1 MNIKS
6 IKFFVIFSSLLL
18 ILNACAKNEFFNK
31 DFKHNT
37 PLIKEDVKKSGKSE
51 VDKTVKM
58 GPKPNEGDHKKGVC
72 VILGS
77 ESGECMRLEAGGMAS
92 MEVVEEVVPVQN
104 DYQYLHELVY

>member
-51 VDKTVKM
+51 VDT
-58 GPKPNEGDHKKGVC
+58 G
-72 VILGS
+72 
-77 ESGECMRLEAGGMAS
+77 
-92 MEVVEEVVPVQN
+92 
-104 DYQYLHELVY
+104 